1 MCANIINMQL
11 FIIIMD
17 EFATFW
23 NSVVPMLRNS
33 HGVISRG
40 SVPNTLRVYY
50 YGVLA
55 FILTANHQ
63 QNHGYITLKILINGV
78 EKASFPIMDPQD
90 AANLL
95 NTLIASQLN
104 EFRRQRSVLQQGS
117 EAHWV
122 AMDKLINAIVSKK
135 NDFFI

>member
-1 MCANIINMQL
+1 MQL

-40 SVPNTLRVYY
+40 TVPNTLRVYY
-50 YGVLA
+50 YGVVA

-63 QNHGYITLKILINGV
+63 QNHGYITIKILINGV

-104 EFRRQRSVLQQGS
+104 ESRRQRSLQQGS
-117 EAHWV
+117 EVHWA